1 MSKEL
6 KFTWPFGDFRGQNIY
21 EFSQTEDGKLYCYA
35 SRRDLKKDLLAI
47 REGRY
52 VMPWGKHAGKLI
64 SEVTPWLRNQ
74 VRQGTQDRLYH
85 VERALKI
92 NSESSQ

>member
-1 MSKEL
+1 
-6 KFTWPFGDFRGQNIY
+6 
-21 EFSQTEDGKLYCYA
+21 
-35 SRRDLKKDLLAI
+35 
-47 REGRY
+47 
-52 VMPWGKHAGKLI
+52 MPWGKHAGKLI